1 MCQMDEANHIHC
13 AQYRFELLCTPFKDQ
28 NQRAAAYWPDEF
40 DESEMDRLFF
50 LFHIQEWE
58 VEDTTSYIPLFMVEY
73 YHGLLIECTPKFG
86 QSEYRYSVFVSLS
99 RGASSGASL
108 RVDPGRCRKLKHSC
122 LECEAGT
129 EAGSSFHHPSPKGA

>member
-1 MCQMDEANHIHC
+1 MDEANHIHC

-40 DESEMDRLFF
+40 DENEMDRLFF

-86 QSEYRYSVFVSLS
+86 QSEFGLKKQCLSFQGILMVSEYRYSVFVSLS
-99 RGASSGASL
+99 RGAHLALRSVLIRAGAES
-108 RVDPGRCRKLKHSC
+108 
-122 LECEAGT
+122 
-129 EAGSSFHHPSPKGA
+129 